1 MHGSELLV
9 AGKRWTTAKSL
20 PGPPEMR
27 PTAIWHE
34 GTQLIL
40 LLTFPLVNKC
50 LEITGP
56 KAWAK
61 ETPFIEGAPNPTSQ
75 IKGWGTPE
83 TGAWP

>member
-1 MHGSELLV
+1 MHGSELSV

-20 PGPPEMR
+20 PDPPEMK
-27 PTAIWHE
+27 PAEIWHE

-40 LLTFPLVNKC
+40 LTFPLGNKC

-75 IKGWGTPE
+75 IKGWGTLA
-83 TGAWP
+83 TGVWP